1 MIRRPPSSTLFPYPT
16 LFRSPFRRAIEEG
29 AVDGRRMIQV
39 GIRGPLYGP
48 EDFAFH
54 DERGLEVLRIE
65 AVKEHGTAWA
75 AERLARPRGGAIYCS
90 FDIDAVDPADAPATR
105 PPQVG
110 GLTSYQAPTPVRALA
125 GQSLGGARLP

>member
-75 AERLARPRGGAIYCS
+75 AERLAPEPERTPPDSRHTPKSDCPLC
-90 FDIDAVDPADAPATR
+90 FD
-105 PPQVG
+105 
-110 GLTSYQAPTPVRALA
+110 
-125 GQSLGGARLP
+125 

>member
-1 MIRRPPSSTLFPYPT
+1 
-16 LFRSPFRRAIEEG
+16 
-29 AVDGRRMIQV
+29 MIQV

-75 AERLARPRGGAIYCS
+75 AERLAPLRGGPIYCP
-90 FDIDAVDPADAPATR
+90 FDIDAVDPAYAPPTR
-105 PPQVG
+105 TPEG
-110 GLTSYQAPTPVRALA
+110 GGPTSYEALPLLRPLA
-125 GQSLGGARLP
+125 GPSLVGAHRVQGS